1 MLVFNVVLCI
11 RRDFPALFRYIRGF
25 KIDIRRVYKPVTRA
39 ERAAMKSPTRK
50 EIREALNTVPMDA
63 LLGVQGQLTHK
74 QKKFARLVAQGNT
87 ASDAYREAYDTQ
99 AKPATV
105 NTDAHNLRKNPKI
118 ALTIEAMQLAQEA
131 AAYQTPAQ
139 LRALVIH
146 SLVQTV
152 IDPDV
157 KAATKVQAAK
167 VLGTVTEVA
176 AFTERR
182 EVRTVKTSEDAKT
195 ELMSKLRGLMMQGA
209 TDAEIK
215 DVDSLIRE
223 ISADSGNDSG
233 NEATPENLAGAERD
247 PHTPGIEQKESHG
260 SMHSIPHTHTPP
272 KSTPLD
278 SAASLESELME
289 TPPGSKT

>member
-1 MLVFNVVLCI
+1 MQKL
-11 RRDFPALFRYIRGF
+11 
-25 KIDIRRVYKPVTRA
+25 
-39 ERAAMKSPTRK
+39 TRK
-50 EIREALNTVPMDA
+50 GIKQALEQVPIDA

-74 QKKFARLVAQGNT
+74 QKTFARLVAQGHT
-87 ASDAYREAYDTQ
+87 ASDAYRESYDTQ
-99 AKPATV
+99 AKPTTINGEAHRLTV
-105 NTDAHNLRKNPKI
+105 HPQVAR
-118 ALTIEAMQLAQEA
+118 TIEAYKLANEA

-157 KAATKVQAAK
+157 KPATKVAAAK

-182 EVRTVKTSEDAKT
+182 EVRTIKTSDDAKT
-195 ELMSKLRGLMMQGA
+195 ELLNKLRGLMIQGA
-209 TDAEIK
+209 SDAEVK

-223 ISADSGNDSG
+223 IRADSGNNSS
-233 NEATPENLAGAERD
+233 NEATHENVADAERD
-247 PHTPGIEQKESHG
+247 PHTPESGAKESHG
-260 SMHSIPHTHTPP
+260 SIHTMLHTPTSP
-272 KSTPLD
+272 KSTTPPIFPTD
-278 SAASLESELME
+278 LESELME

>member
-1 MLVFNVVLCI
+1 MN
-11 RRDFPALFRYIRGF
+11 R
-25 KIDIRRVYKPVTRA
+25 
-39 ERAAMKSPTRK
+39 PTRK
-50 EIREALNTVPMDA
+50 QIKEALKTVPIDQV
-63 LLGVQGQLTHK
+63 LGVQGQLTHK
-74 QKKFARLVAQGNT
+74 QKTFARLVAQGHT
-87 ASDAYREAYDTQ
+87 ASDAYRESYDTQ

-131 AAYQTPAQ
+131 ATYQTPAQ

-157 KAATKVQAAK
+157 KPATKVAAAK

-182 EVRTVKTSEDAKT
+182 EVRTIKTSDDAKT
-195 ELMSKLRGLMMQGA
+195 ELLTKLRSLMMQSA
-209 TDAEIK
+209 TDVEVK

-223 ISADSGNDSG
+223 IRADSGNDSS
-233 NEATPENLAGAERD
+233 NEATPENVADAERD
-247 PHTPGIEQKESHG
+247 PHTPESGAKESHG
-260 SMHSIPHTHTPP
+260 SIHTIPHTPTSP
-272 KSTPLD
+272 KSTTPSIFPTD
-278 SAASLESELME
+278 LESELME

>member
-1 MLVFNVVLCI
+1 MQKL
-11 RRDFPALFRYIRGF
+11 
-25 KIDIRRVYKPVTRA
+25 
-39 ERAAMKSPTRK
+39 TRK
-50 EIREALNTVPMDA
+50 GIKQALEQVPIDA

-74 QKKFARLVAQGNT
+74 QKTFARLVAQGHT
-87 ASDAYREAYDTQ
+87 ASDAYRESYDTQ
-99 AKPATV
+99 AKPTTINGEAHRLTV
-105 NTDAHNLRKNPKI
+105 HPQVAR
-118 ALTIEAMQLAQEA
+118 TIEAYKLANEA

-157 KAATKVQAAK
+157 KPSTKVAAAK

-182 EVRTVKTSEDAKT
+182 EVRTIKTSDDAKT
-195 ELMSKLRGLMMQGA
+195 ELLNKLRGLMMQGA
-209 TDAEIK
+209 TDAEVK

-223 ISADSGNDSG
+223 IRADNDSS
-233 NEATPENLAGAERD
+233 NEATPENVADAERD
-247 PHTPGIEQKESHG
+247 PHTPESGAKESHG
-260 SMHSIPHTHTPP
+260 SIHTIPHTHTPE
-272 KSTPLD
+272 KSTPID
-278 SAASLESELME
+278 FPTDLESELME

>member
-1 MLVFNVVLCI
+1 MN
-11 RRDFPALFRYIRGF
+11 R
-25 KIDIRRVYKPVTRA
+25 
-39 ERAAMKSPTRK
+39 PTRK
-50 EIREALNTVPMDA
+50 QIKEALNTVPMDA

-74 QKKFARLVAQGNT
+74 QKTFARLVAQGNT
-87 ASDAYREAYDTQ
+87 AAHSYRMSYDTNGNPVTTGNEGHKLKQ
-99 AKPATV
+99 
-105 NTDAHNLRKNPKI
+105 NPKI
-118 ALTIEAMQLAQEA
+118 AAEIEAYKLANEA

-157 KAATKVQAAK
+157 KAATKVAAAK

-182 EVRTVKTSEDAKT
+182 EVRTIKTSEDAKT
-195 ELMSKLRGLMMQGA
+195 ELMAKLRGLMMQGA
-209 TDAEIK
+209 TDAEVK

-223 ISADSGNDSG
+223 IRADSGNVSS
-233 NEATPENLAGAERD
+233 NEATPENVADAERD
-247 PHTPGIEQKESHG
+247 PHPPESSAKESHG
-260 SMHSIPHTHTPP
+260 SIHTMPHTHTPE
-272 KSTPLD
+272 KSIPPIFP
-278 SAASLESELME
+278 ASLESELME

>member
-1 MLVFNVVLCI
+1 M
-11 RRDFPALFRYIRGF
+11 
-25 KIDIRRVYKPVTRA
+25 TR
-39 ERAAMKSPTRK
+39 PTRK
-50 EIREALNTVPMDA
+50 QIQEALKTVPIDQV
-63 LLGVQGQLTHK
+63 LGVRGELTHK
-74 QKKFARLVAQGNT
+74 QKNFARLI
-87 ASDAYREAYDTQ
+87 ASGHTGAESYRMSYDT
-99 AKPATV
+99 
-105 NTDAHNLRKNPKI
+105 NGNPV
-118 ALTIEAMQLAQEA
+118 TRLANEA

-157 KAATKVQAAK
+157 KAATKVAAAK

-182 EVRTVKTSEDAKT
+182 EVRTIKTSDDAKT
-195 ELMSKLRGLMMQGA
+195 ELLNKLRGLMIQGA
-209 TDAEIK
+209 SDAEVK

-223 ISADSGNDSG
+223 IRADSGNNSS
-233 NEATPENLAGAERD
+233 NEATHENVADAERD
-247 PHTPGIEQKESHG
+247 PHTPESGAKESHG
-260 SMHSIPHTHTPP
+260 SMHSMLDTHTPP
-272 KSTPLD
+272 KSTPLN